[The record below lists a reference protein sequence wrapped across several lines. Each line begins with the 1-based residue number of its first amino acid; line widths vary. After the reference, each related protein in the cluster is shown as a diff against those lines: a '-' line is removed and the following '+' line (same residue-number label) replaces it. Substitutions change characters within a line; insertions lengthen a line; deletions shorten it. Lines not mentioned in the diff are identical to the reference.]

1 MDYRREI
8 DGLRTLAVLPVVF
21 FHAGFQLFSGGYV
34 GVDVFFVISGY
45 LITSIIAA
53 ELQAGNFSLL
63 GFYDRRARRIL
74 PALVVV
80 VLACLP
86 FAWFWLLPSDLKEFS
101 EGVVSVFTFSSN
113 ILFWRT
119 SGYFD
124 TDSELKPLLHT
135 WSLAVEEQYYVFFP
149 LLLAWLWR
157 FGQRLTLLALGVL
170 ACVSLALGQWGSTND
185 PSAAFYLLP
194 TRGWELLFGAGAAL
208 LLARGTMAQV
218 GQLARELGSAL
229 GLLLIA
235 GSIFLYKKDTPFP
248 GVYALAPTAGAALI
262 ILLATPQTLVG
273 RILGS
278 RLAVGIG
285 LVSYSTYLWHQPL
298 LAFARHRGHAEPG
311 SVLMAG
317 LAVLSVLLGYL
328 SWRFVERPFRNRR
341 QFSRAQI
348 FQLGAGAS
356 ALFIGLGVAGVLT
369 TGFVD
374 LRYQGEERY
383 RAALQKREMGHYVAR
398 RFKESTMKA
407 FDPADP
413 RRRVLI
419 IGDSFGQD
427 LVNAIAEARLDR
439 FIQIATRH
447 IGHECGNLFIERS
460 RLVDKISPEAR
471 PACEG
476 RSLVEDERLRALILA
491 ADEVWFAARWLPWQA
506 EMISE
511 SVANLATI
519 SAKPVRVFGRKDFG
533 KVDLK
538 AMLAAD
544 PAQRHQMRGDAA
556 AITTRSN
563 ALLKASLPADIYV
576 DTQQLLCSDAVEHC
590 RLFVDGGQ
598 LLSYDGGH
606 LTEMGARYLGLKLAI
621 HGALVG
627 NWPARS
633 ANGEVA
639 GAGQ

>member
-8 DGLRTLAVLPVVF
+8 DGLRSVAVLPVVF
-21 FHAGFQLFSGGYV
+21 FHAGFQLFGGGYV

-53 ELQAGNFSLL
+53 ELQTGNFSLL

-74 PALVVV
+74 PALFVV

-101 EGVVSVFTFSSN
+101 EAVVSVFTFSSN

-149 LLLAWLWR
+149 LLLAFLWR
-157 FGQRLTLLALGVL
+157 FGQRVTLLVLGVL
-170 ACVSLALGQWGSTND
+170 AGISLGLGQWGSTND

-194 TRGWELLFGAGAAL
+194 TRGWELLIGAGAAL
-208 LLARGTMAQV
+208 LLAKGAVEPV
-218 GQLARELGSAL
+218 GWLARELGSAF
-229 GLLLIA
+229 GLSLIA
-235 GSIFLYKKDTPFP
+235 GAIFLYKKDTPFP
-248 GVYALAPTAGAALI
+248 GVYALVPTVGAALI
-262 ILLATPQTLVG
+262 ILLATPQTAVG
-273 RILGS
+273 RILAS
-278 RLAVGIG
+278 PLAVGIG

-298 LAFARHRGHAEPG
+298 LAFARHRGHDEPG
-311 SVLMAG
+311 SLLMGG

-348 FQLGAGAS
+348 FQLGGGVS
-356 ALFIGLGVAGVLT
+356 ALFVGLGVAGVLT
-369 TGFVD
+369 TGFAA

-383 RAALQKREMGHYVAR
+383 LASLQKRQMGHYVAK
-398 RFKESTMKA
+398 RFKERIMKA

-427 LVNAIAEARLDR
+427 LVNAVAEAKLDE
-439 FIQIATRH
+439 FIQISTRH

-460 RLVDKISPEAR
+460 RLADKISPDAR

-476 RSLVEDERLRALILA
+476 RSLYEDEKLRALIMA
-491 ADEVWFAARWLPWQA
+491 ADEVWFSARWLYWQA
-506 EMISE
+506 EMIRE
-511 SVANLATI
+511 SVDSLEKF

-544 PAQRHQMRGDAA
+544 TGQRHQMQGEAA
-556 AITTRSN
+556 VTTTRTN
-563 ALLKASLPADIYV
+563 ALLKASLPAESYV
-576 DTQQLLCSDAVEHC
+576 DTQQLLCGEQVEHC
-590 RLFVDGGQ
+590 RLFVNSGQ

-606 LTEMGARYLGLKLAI
+606 LTEMGARYLGLKLAS
-621 HGALVG
+621 HSALVG
-627 NWPARS
+627 NWPAR
-633 ANGEVA
+633 AATVGVA
-639 GAGQ
+639 AAGQ